1 VNPSAKSSEN
11 PAPCQPS
18 KYTST
23 VSLTQLLLAENVPE
37 EKHAGSFQ
45 IQKLL
50 HLVEPQETFEGRA
63 YSGSLK
69 DPMKLRM
76 QSSFIAVSSTSA
88 ATNPSATN
96 PSKCEY
102 LCRYKFIPIPYH
114 PQRVRYN
121 YN

>member
-50 HLVEPQETFEGRA
+50 HLVEPQETSEGRA

-96 PSKCEY
+96 PSKC
-102 LCRYKFIPIPYH
+102 
-114 PQRVRYN
+114 
-121 YN
+121 